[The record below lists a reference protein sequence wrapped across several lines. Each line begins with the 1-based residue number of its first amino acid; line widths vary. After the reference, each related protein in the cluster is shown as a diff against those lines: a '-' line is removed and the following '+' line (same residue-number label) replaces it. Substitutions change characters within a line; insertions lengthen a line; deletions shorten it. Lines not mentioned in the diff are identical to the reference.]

1 MTWEGDIE
9 NFITVLRARQLRLH
23 TEVANRI
30 HASIT
35 HGSATTGAPGQPV
48 QTGNLINSWKIIR
61 FSPFQ
66 TQISTSVVYAPGIE
80 DGESGGVGTSLQLRS
95 EVGGFHSVK
104 MTRAGFQDL
113 VNEVVRQV

>member
-9 NFITVLRARQLRLH
+9 NFITVLRARQIRLH

-35 HGSATTGAPGQPV
+35 HGSETTGAPGQPV
-48 QTGNLINSWKIIR
+48 QTGNLINSWQVIR
-61 FSPFQ
+61 ISPLQ
-66 TQISTSVVYAPGIE
+66 SQISTPVVYAPGIE
-80 DGESGGVGTSLQLRS
+80 DGVLYGKDGVQVRSG
-95 EVGGFHSVK
+95 VGGFHSVK

-113 VNEVVRQV
+113 VNEVARQV

>member
-9 NFITVLRARQLRLH
+9 NFINVLRAKQLRVHL
-23 TEVANRI
+23 EVANRI

-48 QTGNLINSWKIIR
+48 QSGNLINSWKVIR
-61 FSPFQ
+61 ISPFL
-66 TQISTSVVYAPGIE
+66 TQVSTGVIYAPAIE
-80 DGESGGVGTSLQLRS
+80 DGVGGATGTSLQVRS

-113 VNEVVRQV
+113 VNEVARQV